1 MGLALESELV
11 FKHSAVPYSLRRW
24 RGSRPRHRLHRWF
37 LRLCFAAICSI
48 ESRIRSSALTGEK

>member
-1 MGLALESELV
+1 VGLALESELV

-24 RGSRPRHRLHRWF
+24 RGSRPRPRPHPWVFRL
-37 LRLCFAAICSI
+37 LFAALSAI